1 MEMYPV
7 LIYYE
12 SIKVIFRFEDNLE
25 NRNRIHYGSKGIMNM
40 QRNIEQFEPTKNRGS
55 IQV

>member
-25 NRNRIHYGSKGIMNM
+25 NRNRIHYGSKSIMNYYLK
-40 QRNIEQFEPTKNRGS
+40 RVLTI
-55 IQV
+55 I